1 MAIHTNRTEWEFHDE
16 SERAPRFFK
25 PSMNLT
31 VNSLLNNSL
40 HFCWA
45 FPQGKTISTVKRYT
59 HILREKN
66 NIEDKL
72 EANN

>member
-1 MAIHTNRTEWEFHDE
+1 
-16 SERAPRFFK
+16 
-25 PSMNLT
+25 MNLT

-59 HILREKN
+59 HILRKKKN

-72 EANN
+72 EPNN